1 MARRINCSNISPGAI
16 SGAPSVPGYEGFGL
30 PGTICRLPDL
40 ACPLDGLW
48 LWGAVPR
55 SLPVSVAASAPI
67 DIIDSDLPCL
77 CPLVLLPNVPLGDMG
92 DFRSPMVEGVF
103 NDNAGRCPRTW
114 AGGGCDAKDDLRD
127 TEGLVEGWTGGGSLR
142 CLSPPGAKPFCLRV
156 GERSRPS
163 GVAVFLKVIVHSMSS
178 PANTVGFFHCA
189 KTRMFEAMV
198 GGAVEDAGCRMRAA
212 HRWWCCSDMAPARS
226 GLKAPA
232 VNSLQSPRFTCR
244 PAAISATQTTNAVCA
259 WDAPDY

>member
-163 GVAVFLKVIVHSMSS
+163 GVAVFLNVMVHSMSS
-178 PANTVGFFHCA
+178 PANTVASFHCTN
-189 KTRMFEAMV
+189 TRMFDEDMV
-198 GGAVEDAGCRMRAA
+198 WGVSDAGCVVWAA
-212 HRWWCCSDMAPARS
+212 HRLSWPSDMTPADCGTRMDDS
-226 GLKAPA
+226 DH
-232 VNSLQSPRFTCR
+232 N
-244 PAAISATQTTNAVCA
+244 
-259 WDAPDY
+259 WDVGGSMRREE